1 MNIKVGQVYAD
12 KDKRRQGRQLR
23 VERINGDWAECSTR
37 SNDQAEFGQKLTR
50 INLNRFSRYQLIED
64 QATVQRDQ
72 KAAGTPSGGSVAGGR
87 AAAAAQSMD
96 ASSEASPNTRNER
109 IGQSDTNQGGLS

>member
-37 SNDQAEFGQKLTR
+37 SNDQAEFGRKLTR

-64 QATVQRDQ
+64 QTTVQRDQ
-72 KAAGTPSGGSVAGGR
+72 RVAGTPSVGSVAGGL
-87 AAAAAQSMD
+87 AAAATQSGD
-96 ASSEASPNTRNER
+96 ISSEAPPRNER
-109 IGQSDTNQGGLS
+109 VGQSDTNRGGLS